1 MKEKYKGLEMDER
14 NLDKEETEKEKRTKK
29 VRVND

>member
-1 MKEKYKGLEMDER
+1 MKEKYKGLEMDVR